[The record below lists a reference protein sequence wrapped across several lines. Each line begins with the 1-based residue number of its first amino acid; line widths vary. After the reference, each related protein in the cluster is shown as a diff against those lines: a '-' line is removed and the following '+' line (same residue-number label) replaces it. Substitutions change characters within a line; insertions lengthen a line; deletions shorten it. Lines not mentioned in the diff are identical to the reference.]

1 MEIGGRSRR
10 RTGDGPANRPT
21 LRGSCSALAAATV
34 LAVFAAPSLAQHV
47 SYWAGQGGG
56 FFLAGGSGGRDPDS
70 HSLGVFA
77 VSLFGDR
84 IRLRYMRGS
93 LERDEGYQLAFGDND
108 VDYHAGDVVITRRVT
123 HLPFDLAVG
132 EARFEEGYLRADG
145 TKTFVHHWGPH
156 VSALRSFPIWKA
168 LVAWG
173 ECDVHEMPYT
183 PRQVAVF
190 LDVGL
195 GLQF

>member
-1 MEIGGRSRR
+1 MTAPSHRL
-10 RTGDGPANRPT
+10 RPVA
-21 LRGSCSALAAATV
+21 LVLAASLLPALAA
-34 LAVFAAPSLAQHV
+34 AQHV

-70 HSLGVFA
+70 HSLGAFA

-84 IRLRYMRGS
+84 FRLRYMRGS

-108 VDYHAGDVVITRRVT
+108 VDYHAGDLVITRRTT

-132 EARFEEGYLRADG
+132 MARFEEGYVRPDG
-145 TKTFVHHWGPH
+145 TRYFIHHWGPH
-156 VSALRSFPIWKA
+156 VSVLRAWPLWRFLS
-168 LVAWG
+168 AWG
-173 ECDVHEMPYT
+173 ECDVHEMPYR
-183 PRQVAVF
+183 PRQIAVF

-195 GLQF
+195 GVHF

>member
-1 MEIGGRSRR
+1 VRRLSRLFA
-10 RTGDGPANRPT
+10 P
-21 LRGSCSALAAATV
+21 ALAAV
-34 LAVFAAPSLAQHV
+34 LLPAAVAAQHV
-47 SYWAGQGGG
+47 SYWGGQGGG

-84 IRLRYMRGS
+84 LRLRYMRGS

-108 VDYHAGDVVITRRVT
+108 VDYHAGDVVITRRLT
-123 HLPFDLAVG
+123 RLPFDVAVG
-132 EARFEEGYLRADG
+132 LARFEEGYVRPDG
-145 TKTFVHHWGPH
+145 SRTFVHHWGPH
-156 VSALRSFPIWKA
+156 VSVLRAVPIWKA